1 VTTAHEVFDH
11 FRENLLENSDH
22 ELWAEDV
29 VIEQPFAAGGP
40 SRIEGRDNFL
50 ARTKTS
56 RETLPV
62 RVEEMRGVVVHE
74 TQDANRIVVEYEL
87 VGTLLT
93 TGERKS
99 ALFIAVM
106 EVRDGLMTLWRE
118 YQNTLAMTEA
128 LGEVPREDT
137 DFAAAPR

>member
-1 VTTAHEVFDH
+1 MATAREVFDE
-11 FRENLLENSDH
+11 FRTNLLSSTPEAM
-22 ELWAEDV
+22 WAPDV

-40 SRIEGRDNFL
+40 SRVEGRDNFL
-50 ARTKTS
+50 AATKTS

-62 RVEEMRGVVVHE
+62 RMDEMRNVVVHE
-74 TQDANRIVVEYEL
+74 TTDPNKIIVEYEL

-93 TGERKS
+93 SGEQRS

-118 YQNTLAMTEA
+118 YQNTLAINEA
-128 LGEVPREDT
+128 LGRSAV
-137 DFAAAPR
+137 

>member
-1 VTTAHEVFDH
+1 MSTARDVFDR
-11 FRENLLENSDH
+11 FRENLVDGGEH
-22 ELWAEDV
+22 EVWAPDV

-40 SRIEGRDNFL
+40 SRVEGRDNFL

-74 TQDANRIVVEYEL
+74 SGDPGKIVVEYEL

-93 TGERKS
+93 TGKRTS
-99 ALFIAVM
+99 ALFVAVM

-128 LGEVPREDT
+128 LGEVPTEDT
-137 DFAAAPR
+137 AFEAARS